1 MTDSMIERVA
11 RAIWNTKPGA
21 KLHPWERLGTVRED
35 YLAESRAAIE
45 AMRTPT
51 EAMVKEGLEEGRW
64 EISLGVGGEHA
75 VMFESAPRTMWEA
88 MIDRA
93 LKP

>member
-21 KLHPWERLGTVRED
+21 KIHPWERLGTVRND
-35 YLAESRAAIE
+35 YLAEARAAIE

-51 EAMVKEGLEEGRW
+51 EAMVRAG
-64 EISLGVGGEHA
+64 SYA
-75 VMFESAPRTMWEA
+75 VDEFLHDDTETECWHA
-88 MIDRA
+88 MIDAA
-93 LKP
+93 LKASE